1 MPAAGDAHP
10 ALAANA
16 EHQLMARIRLPLD
29 AVVGPTGTGKS
40 DAGIAIAKHIES
52 LGGSA
57 EIINSDS
64 MQFYRGMDIGTAK
77 LAPEDRGGVEHHLLD
92 WLEITDESTAAE
104 YQPVARGKILELQAA
119 GKTPILV
126 GGSMLYIA
134 AVLNEFGFA
143 ARDEN
148 VRAELEAELERI
160 GESELYRKL
169 MSLAPD
175 TASRI
180 DPKNG
185 RRIVRALE
193 VVTITG
199 EDFAAKLPDLNE
211 SWQPVL
217 EIGLNSDRAHLV
229 NRLHL
234 RAAKMWDNGILE
246 EAKSLIPQGI
256 REGKTS
262 SHAIGYAQA
271 LAQLD
276 SVLTEP
282 EAIEETSRLTARY
295 ARRQMSWFRRDP
307 RINWFDYQDENLMP
321 SITRAVTDYL
331 NE

>member
-1 MPAAGDAHP
+1 MTK
-10 ALAANA
+10 L
-16 EHQLMARIRLPLD
+16 I

-40 DAGIAIAKHIES
+40 DTGISIAKHIES
-52 LGGSA
+52 LGGRA
-57 EIINSDS
+57 EVINSDS

-77 LAPEDRGGVEHHLLD
+77 LPLNERQGVPHHLLD
-92 WLEITDESTAAE
+92 WLNITDESTAAE
-104 YQPVARGKILELQAA
+104 YQPVARAKILELQTE
-119 GKTPILV
+119 GITPILV

-134 AVLNEFGFA
+134 SVLNEFGFA
-143 ARDEN
+143 ARDETI
-148 VRAELEAELERI
+148 RAELEAELVRI
-160 GESELYRKL
+160 GESELYRRL
-169 MSLAPD
+169 QALAPD

-229 NRLHL
+229 NRLER
-234 RAAKMWDNGILE
+234 RAALMWEKGILA
-246 EAKSLIPQGI
+246 EAESLIPLGV

-262 SHAIGYAQA
+262 SHAIGYSQA

-276 SVLTEP
+276 GELSEGQ
-282 EAIEETSRLTARY
+282 AIEETARLTARY

-307 RINWFDYQDENLMP
+307 RINWFDYQDENLSTNILTTVDTYM
-321 SITRAVTDYL
+321 

>member
-1 MPAAGDAHP
+1 MTK
-10 ALAANA
+10 L
-16 EHQLMARIRLPLD
+16 I

-40 DAGIAIAKHIES
+40 DAGIAIAKQIES
-52 LGGSA
+52 LGGRA

-77 LAPEDRGGVEHHLLD
+77 LSLDERQGVPHHLLD

-104 YQPVARGKILELQAA
+104 YQPVARAKILELQA
-119 GKTPILV
+119 GGVTPILV

-143 ARDEN
+143 ARDETI
-148 VRAELEAELERI
+148 RTELEAELVRI

-169 MSLAPD
+169 QALAPD

-229 NRLHL
+229 NRLEQ
-234 RAAKMWDNGILE
+234 RAAKMWEKGILR
-246 EAKSLIPQGI
+246 EAESLIPLGV

-276 SVLTEP
+276 GELTEAQ
-282 EAIEETSRLTARY
+282 AIEDTARLTARY

-307 RINWFDYQDENLMP
+307 RINWFDYQDEKLLPNILN
-321 SITRAVTDYL
+321 TVDTYL

>member
-1 MPAAGDAHP
+1 MTK
-10 ALAANA
+10 L
-16 EHQLMARIRLPLD
+16 I

-40 DAGIAIAKHIES
+40 DAGIAIAKHLENI
-52 LGGSA
+52 GGRA

-77 LAPEDRGGVEHHLLD
+77 LSLDERKGVPHYLLD

-104 YQPVARGKILELQAA
+104 YQPVARAKILELQAE
-119 GKTPILV
+119 GVTPILV

-143 ARDEN
+143 ARDETI
-148 VRAELEAELERI
+148 RAELEAELVRV
-160 GESELYRKL
+160 GESELYRRL
-169 MSLAPD
+169 LALAPD

-229 NRLHL
+229 NRLEQ
-234 RAAKMWDNGILE
+234 RAAKMWEKGILS
-246 EAKSLIPQGI
+246 EAESLIPLGV
-256 REGKTS
+256 RDGKTS

-276 SVLTEP
+276 GELTE
-282 EAIEETSRLTARY
+282 EQAIEETARLTARY

-307 RINWFDYQDENLMP
+307 RINWFDYQDEQLLPNIL
-321 SITRAVTDYL
+321 TTVEKYL
-331 NE
+331 SE

>member
-1 MPAAGDAHP
+1 MSK
-10 ALAANA
+10 L
-16 EHQLMARIRLPLD
+16 I

-40 DAGIAIAKHIES
+40 DAGIAIAKHIQS

-77 LAPEDRGGVEHHLLD
+77 LSVSERQGIEHHLLD

-104 YQPVARGKILELQAA
+104 YQPVARSKIVELQSQ
-119 GKTPILV
+119 GITPILV

-134 AVLNEFGFA
+134 SVLNEFGFA
-143 ARDEN
+143 ARDEQ
-148 VRAELEAELERI
+148 VRADLEAELVRV
-160 GESELYRKL
+160 GESELFRKL
-169 MSLAPD
+169 QSMAPD

-229 NRLHL
+229 NRLER
-234 RAAKMWDNGILE
+234 RAAKMWENGIVQEVQDLL
-246 EAKSLIPQGI
+246 SLGV

-262 SHAIGYAQA
+262 SRAIGYAQA
-271 LAQLD
+271 IAQLD
-276 SVLTEP
+276 GVVTQQQ
-282 EAIEETSRLTARY
+282 AIEDTARLTARY

-307 RINWFDYQDENLMP
+307 RINWFDYQSETLIP
-321 SITRAVTDYL
+321 EITKTVDDYL
-331 NE
+331 NQ

>member
-1 MPAAGDAHP
+1 MTK
-10 ALAANA
+10 L
-16 EHQLMARIRLPLD
+16 I

-40 DAGIAIAKHIES
+40 DTGIAIAKHIES
-52 LGGSA
+52 LGGRA

-64 MQFYRGMDIGTAK
+64 MQFYRGMNIGTAK
-77 LAPEDRGGVEHHLLD
+77 LSLEEQLGVEHHLLD

-104 YQPVARGKILELQAA
+104 YQPVARAKIIELQAN
-119 GKTPILV
+119 GVTPILV

-134 AVLNEFGFA
+134 SVLNEFGFA
-143 ARDEN
+143 ARDEQ
-148 VRAELEAELERI
+148 VRAELEAELVRI

-169 MSLAPD
+169 QSIAPD

-217 EIGLNSDRAHLV
+217 EIGLNSERTHLV
-229 NRLHL
+229 ERLGR
-234 RAAKMWDNGILE
+234 RAALMWEKGIVNEVQELLP
-246 EAKSLIPQGI
+246 KGV

-262 SHAIGYAQA
+262 SRAIGYAQA
-271 LAQLD
+271 IAQLD
-276 SVLTEP
+276 GEITET
-282 EAIEETSRLTARY
+282 EAIEETARLTARY

-307 RINWFDYQDENLMP
+307 RINWFDYQSETLLEDIFKIVDRHLSE
-321 SITRAVTDYL
+321 
-331 NE
+331 